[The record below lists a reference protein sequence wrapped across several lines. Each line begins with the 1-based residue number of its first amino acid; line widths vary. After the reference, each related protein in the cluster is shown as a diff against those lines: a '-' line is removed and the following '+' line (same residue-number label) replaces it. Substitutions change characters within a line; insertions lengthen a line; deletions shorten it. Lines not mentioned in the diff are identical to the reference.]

1 MKKNVVILAPISN
14 HYINYYDVVKKD
26 TEDSFL
32 LFILSKHRD
41 NYPSKLPSN
50 VNLVELSKWNE
61 PFIDYYIGYYFNN
74 HIDIIFAY
82 TEDQIEFAAK
92 LRQKYK
98 VPGQNAQSALE
109 FRNKYI
115 MTKKAHDS
123 GLDVPKFEKV
133 NDICD
138 LIKASK
144 KLGYPFVIKPI
155 DGMGSMNTY
164 KITNFDNLMEV
175 AKKEIIKNYLA
186 EEYIKWPLYHVDAF
200 TVNDEIKYLVV
211 SRYFDNTLAYKDNI
225 SVGSVQISNTSEEYT
240 VIRKY
245 ALALFQAF
253 DNTKNSIYHLEVFSD
268 GHNVKLCEV
277 GCRLGGGRIL
287 QELEAEFDFSPI
299 KELLKV
305 ELNIPSIFEKKEEF
319 YIKNIRGFILPSPGK
334 GKLVTLPPNFPHKNP
349 FENIYDCYQYAKIG
363 NTYNGAHSSIEAI
376 YAISVKGR
384 NTNLVTEQLFKIDKW
399 IKDNTI
405 YEE

>member
-98 VPGQNAQSALE
+98 VPGQNVQSALE

-225 SVGSVQISNTSEEYT
+225 SVGSVQISNTSALTPADARAAFQQGNVDAWAIWDPYYSAALLQGGVRVLKDGT
-240 VIRKY
+240 DLNQTGSFYLAARPY
-245 ALALFQAF
+245 A
-253 DNTKNSIYHLEVFSD
+253 
-268 GHNVKLCEV
+268 
-277 GCRLGGGRIL
+277 
-287 QELEAEFDFSPI
+287 
-299 KELLKV
+299 
-305 ELNIPSIFEKKEEF
+305 EK
-319 YIKNIRGFILPSPGK
+319 
-334 GKLVTLPPNFPHKNP
+334 
-349 FENIYDCYQYAKIG
+349 
-363 NTYNGAHSSIEAI
+363 NGAFIQGVLATFSEADALTRSQREQSIALLAKTMGLPAPVIASYLDHRPPTTIKPVNAEIAALQQQTADLF
-376 YAISVKGR
+376 YENR
-384 NTNLVTEQLFKIDKW
+384 LVPKKVDIRQRIWQPTQLEGKQL
-399 IKDNTI
+399 
-405 YEE
+405 